1 MFHDSSKTDK
11 TQEWAALYA
20 LDALDGEELQ
30 AFEEHLK
37 EGCVSCQ
44 AELDDFKSVVSQL
57 RLGAKLVAPPTQ
69 LRNTLMA
76 RVRNDDSA
84 VGKESQTDQHSTHLE
99 RAGLAF
105 VRANDNRWEEI
116 VPGLWLKT
124 LFVDQI
130 QGRVTGLAR
139 MAPGCKYVP
148 HRHAE
153 AEELYVLEGTCYCGG
168 ELLHPGDYHRAEA
181 GSIHYETSTEDG
193 CLMFVIF
200 SPDNETLEAAST

>member
-1 MFHDSSKTDK
+1 MIHQSPTDE

-30 AFEEHLK
+30 AFEEHLM
-37 EGCVSCQ
+37 EGCASCQ

-57 RLGAKLVAPPTQ
+57 RLGAKLAAPPSE
-69 LRNTLMA
+69 LRNQLMA
-76 RVRNDDSA
+76 RVRTDDST
-84 VGKESQTDQHSTHLE
+84 VKQESQTDQISTRFE
-99 RAGLAF
+99 RSGLAF
-105 VRANDNRWEEI
+105 VRANDNGWDEV

-130 QGRVTGLAR
+130 QSRVTALAR

-148 HRHAE
+148 HRHTK

-200 SPDNETLEAAST
+200 SPDNEMLEPAST